1 MSESSVGISAIG
13 MLLPLLDY
21 VDMDGAL
28 LIGKDVAEGVYLDRG
43 VAVFPDRPGS
53 GVRLL
58 I

>member
-1 MSESSVGISAIG
+1 
-13 MLLPLLDY
+13 LLDY